1 MSIKVTDGDR
11 WIVDIGDESVNI
23 DSGAVE
29 VCLGHRSY
37 VFLWISIITKEL
49 QIIFRR
55 CFKN

>member
-11 WIVDIGDESVNI
+11 WIVDIGDESVNT

-37 VFLWISIITKEL
+37 VFL
-49 QIIFRR
+49 
-55 CFKN
+55 